1 MAAYNMQVKRKEHEL
16 LQIMEELKSEQNQ
29 EIKEFKAKNITS
41 AFTWLTSHLAYLLRL
56 RKTPVS

>member
-29 EIKEFKAKNITS
+29 EIKEFKI
-41 AFTWLTSHLAYLLRL
+41 
-56 RKTPVS
+56 